1 MEFNDIEAA
10 AYMGNHVDY
19 DNLDPVEYKYFARI
33 RQLGIDSRSGKIASQ
48 TEIVSKRNQYH
59 AQYQAEREIQDK
71 LEAYNAAW
79 VACLKVTESLR
90 THISKETDPLK
101 IAALALRAVYTIT
114 NDCMMEVKMKQ
125 MEELVK

>member
-19 DNLDPVEYKYFARI
+19 DNLVPVEYKYFTRI

-71 LEAYNAAW
+71 LEA
-79 VACLKVTESLR
+79 L
-90 THISKETDPLK
+90 
-101 IAALALRAVYTIT
+101 
-114 NDCMMEVKMKQ
+114 
-125 MEELVK
+125 

>member
-33 RQLGIDSRSGKIASQ
+33 RQLGIDSRSGKIPNQ

-90 THISKETDPLK
+90 THIIKETYPLK
-101 IAALALRAVYTIT
+101 IAALALRALYTLT
-114 NDCMMEVKMKQ
+114 ND
-125 MEELVK
+125 